1 MASENSGIGMIVVA
15 VIIALVIFF
24 ACFVLM
30 AMMIFRLVLILILAS
45 FAPPAIF
52 SLALEP
58 AKALAGR
65 WLSMMLGLI
74 MAGPLAAAVVRLGMA
89 MAALSTDWVQ
99 TVAGMVLVFV
109 AAAMPIFML
118 AITAWLAGGAGQ
130 AEQAGVMAAS
140 RAGRGAMNSMRGV
153 SARAGRM
160 RQRAGAMVMRG
171 GR

>member
-1 MASENSGIGMIVVA
+1 
-15 VIIALVIFF
+15 
-24 ACFVLM
+24 
-30 AMMIFRLVLILILAS
+30 
-45 FAPPAIF
+45 
-52 SLALEP
+52 
-58 AKALAGR
+58 
-65 WLSMMLGLI
+65 MMLGLI
-74 MAGPLAAAVVRLGMA
+74 MAGPIAAAVVRLGMA

-118 AITAWLAGGAGQ
+118 AVTAWLGGGAGQ

-153 SARAGRM
+153 AARAGRM